1 MLKRLSSILY
11 FVTAVAT
18 LDAGLAS
25 LNFARSVLFPTG
37 FKWLA
42 SLAILHFAAPAL
54 FLLASLAVLR
64 TDNRSR
70 LPKWI
75 TAAATLAALML
86 ICVHYGLRWRTYLE
100 AAGALASLVLIV
112 GSLASRASTI
122 ALVAVVTYCLV
133 EVDLLITSL
142 EMFWDFGGSVQHF
155 FAKIIPPVLVLA
167 CLVIATASHFITRE
181 RTALIEPHSPGN

>member
-25 LNFARSVLFPTG
+25 FNFARRVLFPTG
-37 FKWLA
+37 LKWLA

-70 LPKWI
+70 LPNWI

-86 ICVHYGLRWRTYLE
+86 IFVHSGLGWRSYLE
-100 AAGALASLVLIV
+100 AAGALVSLVLIV

-122 ALVAVVTYCLV
+122 ALIGVVTYSLV
-133 EVDLLITSL
+133 EVHLLITSL
-142 EMFWDFGGSVQHF
+142 EMYWDFGGSVQHF
-155 FAKIIPPVLVLA
+155 VAKIIPPVLVLVT
-167 CLVIATASHFITRE
+167 LVMAGASHFITRE
-181 RTALIEPHSPGN
+181 GTALIAPHSSGN